1 MTEDLLLVL
10 AYHFPP
16 ENAIGAA
23 RPFRFRK
30 YLERLGYECHVITAA
45 DVSTRPDL
53 RADYVPDPFVTRPRQ
68 GSGWQIERFI
78 RKFLLPGVTG
88 TQWAVQAYRT
98 SIKFLSKHPGRRI
111 TILSSY
117 PPLGTHLAAF
127 LLARKTHCPW
137 IADFRDPL
145 GDNPGSGDIHD
156 FQRRIYRR
164 LERLFVT
171 RAASII
177 ANTDEAEARLKSV
190 YPSRA
195 RDVHLIW
202 NGFDPEQR
210 LLPLPLPDRPY
221 RVFSHV
227 GELYEGRS
235 ITSLLESLKRLIDSG
250 KLNAREIRIRLV
262 GGARSTS
269 LPDPIFLEAAA
280 KAGWLDLV
288 PHHVSQEE
296 AHLIMQ
302 TSDGLLLI
310 QPHSTLQVPGK
321 LYEYLQIGRPILAFV
336 PPESSI
342 ERILQK
348 SGVPYQCAYSSAT
361 PDALDESV
369 RLFFA
374 LPSTS
379 ATPSEWFEN
388 EFNVERHAAALARLI
403 DKLQD
408 PDH

>member
-1 MTEDLLLVL
+1 MREDLLLVL

-30 YLERLGYECHVITAA
+30 YLERLGFECRVITAA
-45 DVSTRPDL
+45 DVSARPDL

-88 TQWAVQAYRT
+88 TQWAVEAYRAA
-98 SIKFLSKHPGRRI
+98 IKFLRKHPGRRV
-111 TILSSY
+111 TIFSSY

-164 LERLFVT
+164 LERLFVA

-177 ANTDEAEARLKSV
+177 ANTDKAEARLKSV
-190 YPSRA
+190 YPARA
-195 RDVHLIW
+195 HDVHLIW

-210 LLPLPLPDRPY
+210 LLSLPLPDRPY

-227 GELYEGRS
+227 GELYEGRN
-235 ITSLLESLKRLIDSG
+235 ITSLLECLKRLIDAG
-250 KLNAREIRIRLV
+250 KLNAARIKIRLV

-269 LPDPIFLEAAA
+269 LPDPTFLEAAA

-288 PHHVSQEE
+288 RNHVSQEE
-296 AHLIMQ
+296 AHFIMQ

-321 LYEYLQIGRPILAFV
+321 LYEYLQLGRPILAFV
-336 PPESSI
+336 PRESSI
-342 ERILQK
+342 ERILQR
-348 SGVPYQCAYSSAT
+348 SGVPYQCAYSSDT
-361 PDALDESV
+361 PDDLDGSV
-369 RLFFA
+369 LRFFG
-374 LPSTS
+374 LPSNS
-379 ATPSEWFEN
+379 AIPSEWFEN

-403 DKLQD
+403 DKLHYS
-408 PDH
+408 DH